1 MFWICV
7 SWEYEWRAEE
17 TGAGCRGFWRSL
29 TGMAAEATMGR
40 RAQQIPADPS
50 AGLPAGWAVQTLP
63 PVLSAYTQE
72 ALVGKGSW

>member
-1 MFWICV
+1 MESGRDR
-7 SWEYEWRAEE
+7 SWMQGLLEKSDRD
-17 TGAGCRGFWRSL
+17 GCRGHD
-29 TGMAAEATMGR
+29 GP
-40 RAQQIPADPS
+40 QIPADPS